1 MRSAVRSA
9 LDFFG
14 EGFMWM
20 GLIWM
25 GSPCGTSATAA
36 EITGYARREGG
47 RGPATRSWPEPGS
60 DAGSDA
66 GTEPPD
72 ESEHHQ
78 PLSAVPLSSAERA
91 AWAQLLERLR

>member
-1 MRSAVRSA
+1 MRSA
-9 LDFFG
+9 LDFLG

-36 EITGYARREGG
+36 EITAYARGEGG

-60 DAGSDA
+60 DAGA
-66 GTEPPD
+66 EPPD

-78 PLSAVPLSSAERA
+78 QPSAVPLSSAERA